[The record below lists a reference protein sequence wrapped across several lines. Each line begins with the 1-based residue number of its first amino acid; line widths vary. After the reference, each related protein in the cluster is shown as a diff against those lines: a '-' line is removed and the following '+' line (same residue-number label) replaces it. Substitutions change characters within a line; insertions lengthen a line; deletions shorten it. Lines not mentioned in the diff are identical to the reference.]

1 MSTSN
6 VLIAT
11 STGRANS
18 HLAMQDRKSELSS
31 FWEILLIQLW
41 VHFFTFPLLLS
52 VSFRPGVKR
61 TKKQQGRSDRIFFW
75 WCTLCSCVCVSV
87 FDLDEEVRGG
97 ALTDLIQTPESPVF
111 YRNLHWV
118 IALVIRVNRELRRFG
133 GILRTRPLRGRG
145 FAMRYA
151 CVNNIWLGEDF
162 KTKYIFI

>member
-97 ALTDLIQTPESPVF
+97 GINWLDPDPRVSGFLQKSALSHRFSHSGQPRAAKVWWDFADAASERSG
-111 YRNLHWV
+111 
-118 IALVIRVNRELRRFG
+118 LRDEVCLCKQHLARWR
-133 GILRTRPLRGRG
+133 L
-145 FAMRYA
+145 
-151 CVNNIWLGEDF
+151 
-162 KTKYIFI
+162 